1 MGARRRPTWLPA
13 LALGA
18 VLCALAACGP
28 ATAAKPAAPASA
40 PAAPAA
46 APATP
51 ASSAATAPAAPAA
64 ASAPAPAAWQ
74 AEWDRVVAAAR
85 QEGRVVVFGPP
96 GDLYRTALT
105 AFEKAYPGIQLEY
118 TGASGRDFAPK
129 VLAER
134 DAGQYLVDVHVG
146 GAGTPNFQLK
156 PRGVFDPLKSALIL
170 PEVLDDSKWVGGF
183 DAGYMDKEGQYVYAF
198 QGAIIPTVWVN
209 RDVIPAGEL
218 TSVQQLTDP
227 QWRGKISWDDPRR
240 TGYGGSDAGHF
251 LMVLGED
258 WLRRAYQQDPVISGD
273 LRQQVEWIVRGTYP
287 IAIGMDATHLAT
299 YQRQGLGQ
307 NVRPLDRRGEEG
319 GRLSPAWGDAM
330 LVNRAPHPNAA
341 RVYLNWLL
349 SKDGQT
355 AWAATTGENSRR
367 TDVEGPAQS
376 APEPGKTYR
385 VVNSEEFNHYQ
396 DQALTLARELLR

>member
-1 MGARRRPTWLPA
+1 MVRLDEKRPARCPRLATAWLRVA
-13 LALGA
+13 ALGA
-18 VLCALAACGP
+18 IVLALVACAP
-28 ATAAKPAAPASA
+28 APAAKPTTGASA
-40 PAAPAA
+40 PLAAPAA
-46 APATP
+46 MGAPAQ
-51 ASSAATAPAAPAA
+51 
-64 ASAPAPAAWQ
+64 AAWQ
-74 AEWDRVVAAAR
+74 AEWDKVVAAAR
-85 QEGRVVVFGPP
+85 QEGRVVVVGPP

-156 PRGVFDPLKSALIL
+156 PRGTFDPIKSGLIL
-170 PEVLDDSKWVGGF
+170 PDVLDDSKWVGGF
-183 DAGYMDKEGQYVYAF
+183 DAGFMDKEGQFVYAF
-198 QGAIIPTVWVN
+198 QGAIVPTVWVN
-209 RDVIPAGEL
+209 RDVIAAGEL
-218 TSVQQLTDP
+218 TRVEQLTDP

-258 WLRRAYQQDPVISGD
+258 WLRRALSQDNVVSGD

-307 NVRPLDRRGEEG
+307 SVRPLDRRSEEG

-341 RVYLNWLL
+341 RVYLNWLR

-355 AWAATTGENSRR
+355 AWAQTTGENSRR
-367 TDVEGPAQS
+367 TDVEGPAES
-376 APEPGKTYR
+376 APDPAKSYR
-385 VVNSEEFNHYQ
+385 VVNSEEYNHFQ
-396 DQALTLARELLR
+396 DQALNLAREILR